1 MGVTAMTE
9 ASPDQKASL
18 PVVLDAMGG
27 DRAPSVVVDGAV
39 LACER
44 GFGPVTLVGD
54 ESRIKTELD
63 RHAFDPDQ
71 ITIVHAPEV
80 IGMGE
85 NPIRAARTKR
95 KSSMHL
101 AYAEVVDGRGIATIS
116 AGNSGAFMAAGIL
129 TAKRTPGC
137 DRPSIAACV
146 PTGERITVLTDVGAN
161 VECRAAHLVQ
171 FAIMGATY
179 HSLKF
184 KGEPKDLDLN
194 TVLNAAPVDQLAA
207 DLAEKVAVSP
217 AAAGS
222 PTGIETMALEK
233 PVMAEKKPLAEANAL
248 PPPPTAVLGF
258 GNDDD
263 DDF

>member
-1 MGVTAMTE
+1 MDSIYANLSLSKLDVDEQE
-9 ASPDQKASL
+9 AAPTTLGAFAAGKPL
-18 PVVLDAMGG
+18 VLDFWHTRCVRCPAALSKLDGEVAKHPEFQFASCAFSLGSETEGTQEQVLELLEGQWENLAHTYMTFDEKEATKKVFGIT
-27 DRAPSVVVDGAV
+27 AVPFVVVFGADGA
-39 LACER
+39 
-44 GFGPVTLVGD
+44 
-54 ESRIKTELD
+54 
-63 RHAFDPDQ
+63 
-71 ITIVHAPEV
+71 
-80 IGMGE
+80 
-85 NPIRAARTKR
+85 
-95 KSSMHL
+95 
-101 AYAEVVDGRGIATIS
+101 
-116 AGNSGAFMAAGIL
+116 
-129 TAKRTPGC
+129 
-137 DRPSIAACV
+137 
-146 PTGERITVLTDVGAN
+146 
-161 VECRAAHLVQ
+161 
-171 FAIMGATY
+171 
-179 HSLKF
+179 LKF